1 MKFSK
6 KLKKAMQQLGLN
18 QAQVVGMTG
27 KSKGSISMYLND
39 KTTPSEKVQ
48 SDIAVS
54 LGLAPDYFEQEE
66 AQVVVMPKGA
76 VAEGRIKRMLPEEA
90 AVFLGMDKGT
100 VRKGLQQGVSLGGM
114 QSRLLKTVGRT
125 SSMQTALQR
134 LKEYQCRGCRI
145 CQKSDTR
152 KSGFSRKALT

>member
-1 MKFSK
+1 MKFSE

-90 AVFLGMDKGT
+90 ALFLGMDKGT
-100 VRKGLQQGVSLGGM
+100 VRKGLQQGVFPWGYAI
-114 QSRLLKTVGRT
+114 KTSENRWAYFINANRFAEIEGISV
-125 SSMQTALQR
+125 
-134 LKEYQCRGCRI
+134 
-145 CQKSDTR
+145 
-152 KSGFSRKALT
+152 